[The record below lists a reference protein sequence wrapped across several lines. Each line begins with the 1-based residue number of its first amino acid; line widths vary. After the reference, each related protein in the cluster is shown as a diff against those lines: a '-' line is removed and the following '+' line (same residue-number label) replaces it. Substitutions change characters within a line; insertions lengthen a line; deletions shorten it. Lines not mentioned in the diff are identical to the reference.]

1 MLTGETRS
9 VGKVEEEPYLH
20 SGSGKR
26 ESVSPRGCPGLVA
39 VLVCLGKKVGGWQ
52 ATRDFMPVIQL
63 PTRVHDHQSL

>member
-26 ESVSPRGCPGLVA
+26 ESVSSRGCPGLA
-39 VLVCLGKKVGGWQ
+39 GR
-52 ATRDFMPVIQL
+52 ASL
-63 PTRVHDHQSL
+63 PGQEEIG

>member
-26 ESVSPRGCPGLVA
+26 ESVSSRGCPGLA
-39 VLVCLGKKVGGWQ
+39 AGLVCLGKRCGWSPGRSV
-52 ATRDFMPVIQL
+52 A
-63 PTRVHDHQSL
+63 

>member
-26 ESVSPRGCPGLVA
+26 ESVSSRGCPGLVA
-39 VLVCLGKKVGGWQ
+39 VLVCLGKVD
-52 ATRDFMPVIQL
+52 R
-63 PTRVHDHQSL
+63 S